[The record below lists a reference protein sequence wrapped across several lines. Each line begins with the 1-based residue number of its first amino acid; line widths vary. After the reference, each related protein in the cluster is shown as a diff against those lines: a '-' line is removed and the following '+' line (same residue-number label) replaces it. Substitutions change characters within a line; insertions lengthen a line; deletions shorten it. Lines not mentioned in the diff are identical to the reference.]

1 MLGQRANSIIDTLQ
15 QIASGGQTGI
25 QPQQSPTLAGQT
37 PYNTGLSLETKAA
50 LDEKARMAGI
60 QNPAFYSTR
69 NVTPYQPQRAPQ
81 EVGSAL
87 AKPTMPPEV
96 QEKAQVAEAVARKA
110 AANPEAAADPTF
122 AEKVKGYFG
131 NEENMLRLAMAF
143 NTMRMEPDQQLGAYL
158 GARLGKIQESKVSAA
173 GAKDIASQLLKMGY
187 PDYAKQVLANP
198 NMAKDIYKQI
208 IQKELK
214 PEAAEKVS
222 GVQYDTQGNAYVVV
236 TAQGKEPQIKM
247 LGIQGDT
254 LQDKLAAETGAMN
267 LRTNWDI
274 SIKKSENAMEK
285 AGALRE
291 QIGLFDEAIVQAEAA
306 QAAGSDV
313 GGIIRSRFPSFN
325 KETAAFR
332 SAANQLGISVINS
345 ATFGALSEKELQLA
359 LSTKIDQNLSGQDLI
374 DYMERKRAATV
385 KLYEAMMEEA
395 SRMSSMPYN
404 EYIEDR
410 KQRYEANK
418 KYINMKAPKN
428 VDPAQWALLSADE
441 RRQVLGE

>member
-1 MLGQRANSIIDTLQ
+1 MLGQRANGIIDTLQ

-25 QPQQSPTLAGQT
+25 QPQQSPTYPSQQINPQAGSMMLESAAINNPFRMQSDPAGSMT
-37 PYNTGLSLETKAA
+37 PAG
-50 LDEKARMAGI
+50 DRMMA
-60 QNPAFYSTR
+60 QMQSSPA
-69 NVTPYQPQRAPQ
+69 QL
-81 EVGSAL
+81 GSAL

-214 PEAAEKVS
+214 PESADKVS
-222 GVQYDTQGNAYVVV
+222 GVQYDTEGNAYVVV

-247 LGIQGDT
+247 LGIKGDT
-254 LQDKLAAETGAMN
+254 LQDKTDAETA
-267 LRTNWDI
+267 
-274 SIKKSENAMEK
+274 
-285 AGALRE
+285 ALRMRE
-291 QIGLFDEAIVQAEAA
+291 NWSLSSKRSDEAMARAGNVRGQLDDYRRALQAVNEGAD
-306 QAAGSDV
+306 S
-313 GGIIRSRFPSFN
+313 GIIRGMLPAFDAQ
-325 KETAAFR
+325 TAALR
-332 SAANQLGISVINS
+332 QAASRLGIGVINS
-345 ATFGALSEKELQLA
+345 ATFGALSEKELDLA
-359 LSTKIDQNLSGQDLI
+359 LKTAIDTSLVGDELKASI
-374 DYMERKRAATV
+374 AASYQATE
-385 KLYEAMMEEA
+385 KLYQALVDEAALMA
-395 SRMSSMPYN
+395 SMPYD
-404 EYIEDR
+404 EYIAMRQEREREKR
-410 KQRYEANK
+410 KYTPRPSEVPQETWYAMTLDQKKAYYEAGN
-418 KYINMKAPKN
+418 
-428 VDPAQWALLSADE
+428 Q
-441 RRQVLGE
+441 